1 MGSWERPLFI
11 IVGRL
16 EMVNKIG
23 RPELFWGGGGGFKN
37 EISQKKKTRSYYY
50 S

>member
-1 MGSWERPLFI
+1 MKIITERPLFI

-16 EMVNKIG
+16 EKIG
-23 RPELFWGGGGGFKN
+23 RPEFFGEGGGGFKN
-37 EISQKKKTRSYYY
+37 EISPKQPKSYNY

>member
-1 MGSWERPLFI
+1 MKIITQENVRSPIMGSWERPLFI

-23 RPELFWGGGGGFKN
+23 PPELFWGGGGGV
-37 EISQKKKTRSYYY
+37 
-50 S
+50 